1 MQVLNSKSFLWMS
14 FDPRMIS
21 RFQKTLSSFKP
32 IHHHYFF
39 FISSRLV
46 LLREVM
52 SLMQK
57 LEELRLHV
65 LRYPSFFW
73 QLALNVFTFKQRW
86 TLPQYCLLYLQCSK
100 DHNDGNSYKYS
111 FIFLNLVTWIS
122 LSFKNTTFND
132 GVSHKWKNSRFECG
146 KWEIWE
152 NVW

>member
-39 FISSRLV
+39 YFVAFGSFAWSYVVNAEIRRTKTSRFKIS
-46 LLREVM
+46 
-52 SLMQK
+52 K
-57 LEELRLHV
+57 L
-65 LRYPSFFW
+65 FW

-132 GVSHKWKNSRFECG
+132 GV
-146 KWEIWE
+146 
-152 NVW
+152 